1 MKKLTHLKKI
11 AAAFLSMAIMATSLS
26 IPSYAETSFETAEQA
41 VNSIT
46 AGWNLGNSL
55 DSQGEWI
62 DLYTE
67 GKPQNFETAWGN
79 PVTTKKLITTVKNAG
94 FNAIRVPVTWGQHI
108 DDKGN
113 IDKEWLDRVQEVV
126 DYVISQDLYCILNVH
141 HDAGSDGWVE
151 ASAECYQN
159 NSSKFAGLWKNI
171 ATRFKDYDDKL
182 IFEGYNE
189 ILDSQ
194 NSWTEPKKS
203 DAYKAANDFNALFV
217 KTVRKTGGNNKN
229 RNLMVQV
236 YSGSCTEKALAGFE
250 LPTDTVKNHL
260 IIQVHNYDPQG
271 FTAND
276 ATWTTMT
283 DKWGSD
289 SDKKEFD
296 KLFERLG
303 KFSEKMNTPIV
314 VGEFAANYKN
324 NDSDRV
330 TYASYFVSAA
340 AKQGIKCFWWDTGDM
355 ALFDR
360 SKCTVTHPDVVKALT
375 GKSTSSNSTASTNSS
390 SSSSKTTVKPVVTA
404 KKSNNKVVLTWK
416 AVKGADAYRVYSYD
430 ASSKKYVKLA
440 TVTDTTYTAKSLS
453 AGTHKFY
460 VRAVE
465 KSGKSYKNIGEKSK
479 IVSVKISDTTTKA
492 TTTSS
497 VGKTVYITKT
507 GKKYHYDNHCNGG
520 TYYSSTLSEAKSKGL
535 TPCQKC
541 VA

>member
-1 MKKLTHLKKI
+1 MKKLKHLKSL
-11 AAAFLSMAIMATSLS
+11 AAAFLSTAIMASSLTM
-26 IPSYAETSFETAEQA
+26 PSCAAKSFETADQA
-41 VNSIT
+41 VKSIT
-46 AGWNLGNSL
+46 VGWNLGNAL

-67 GKPQNFETAWGN
+67 GKPQDFETAWGN

-151 ASAECYQN
+151 ASAESYKN

-182 IFEGYNE
+182 IFEGFNE

-203 DAYKAANDFNALFV
+203 DAYKAVNDYNALFV
-217 KTVRKTGGNNKN
+217 KTVRKTGGNNEN
-229 RNLMVQV
+229 RNLMLQV
-236 YSGSCTEKALAGFE
+236 YSASCTEKALAGFE
-250 LPTDTVKNHL
+250 LPKDTVKNHL

-289 SDKKEFD
+289 SEKQYFD

-303 KFSEKMNTPIV
+303 NFSEKMDTPIV
-314 VGEFAANYKN
+314 VGEFAANFKN
-324 NDSDRV
+324 NDNYRKA
-330 TYASYFVSAA
+330 YASYFVSAA

-360 SKCTVTHPDVVKALT
+360 SKCTITHSDVVKALT
-375 GKSTSSNSTASTNSS
+375 SKSTSSNSTTTS
-390 SSSSKTTVKPVVTA
+390 SSSSKNTTVKPVVTVKA
-404 KKSNNKVVLTWK
+404 SNGNAVLSWE
-416 AVKGADAYRVYSYD
+416 AVKGADAYKIYHYD
-430 ASSKKYVKLA
+430 SSTKKYVKIK
-440 TVTDTTYTAKSLS
+440 TVTGTSCTVKSLS

-460 VRAVE
+460 VYAVE
-465 KSGKSYKNIGEKSK
+465 KSGKTYKNIGERSK
-479 IVSVKISDTTTKA
+479 IVSVKISGTTTKT

-497 VGKTVYITKT
+497 VEKTVYITKT

-520 TYYSSTLSEAKSKGL
+520 TYYASTLSEAKSNGL
-535 TPCQKC
+535 TPCSKC
-541 VA
+541 AA

>member
-1 MKKLTHLKKI
+1 MIKLSYMKRV
-11 AAAFLSMAIMATSLS
+11 AAAFLSTAIMTSALT
-26 IPSYAETSFETAEQA
+26 IPSCAEKSFETADQA
-41 VNSIT
+41 VKSIT
-46 AGWNLGNSL
+46 AGWNLGNAL
-55 DSQGEWI
+55 DCRGDWI
-62 DLYTE
+62 EKYSE
-67 GKPQNFETAWGN
+67 GKPRDFETSWGN

-94 FNAIRVPVTWGQHI
+94 FNAVRVPVTWEQHI
-108 DDKGN
+108 DSKGN

-141 HDAGSDGWVE
+141 HDGGSDGWIE
-151 ASAECYQN
+151 ASAECYEN
-159 NSSKFAGLWKNI
+159 NSAKFAGLWKNI
-171 ATRFKDYDDKL
+171 AVRFKDYSDKL

-217 KTVRKTGGNNKN
+217 KSVRNTGGNNRN
-229 RNLMVQV
+229 RNLMLQI

-271 FTAND
+271 FTATD

-296 KLFERLG
+296 RLFEGLG

-324 NDSDRV
+324 NDSDRI

-360 SKCTVTHPDVVKALT
+360 SKCTVTHPDIVKVLT
-375 GKSTSSNSTASTNSS
+375 GKSTLSNSTSSGST
-390 SSSSKTTVKPVVTA
+390 SKAAVKPVVTA
-404 KKSNNKVVLTWK
+404 KKSSNKVILTWK
-416 AVKGADAYRVYSYD
+416 AIKGADAYRVYSYD
-430 ASSKKYVKLA
+430 ALSKKYVKLA
-440 TVTDTTYTAKSLS
+440 TVIDTTYTAKGLS

-465 KSGKSYKNIGEKSK
+465 KSGKTYKNIGEKSK
-479 IVSVKISDTTTKA
+479 TVSVKISDTNTKA
-492 TTTSS
+492 TTASS
-497 VGKTVYITKT
+497 AEKTVYITET
-507 GKKYHYDNHCNGG
+507 GKRYHYDNHCNGG
-520 TYYSSTLSEAKSKGL
+520 TYYSTTLSDAKNRNL

-541 VA
+541 AA